1 MQMDKPHIIPATL
14 DDIDSIYRIEGK
26 VFHHNSW
33 SYEMIRVELLD
44 GKINGKTWVLNI
56 NNNIIGYC
64 MVRFGP
70 DEVHIINMAIDT
82 KFQQNGYGKKLIHH
96 ILEETPINSFVFLEV
111 KRSNFP
117 AISLYLNVGFEKI
130 QIRNKY
136 YSDGADAIVMRLQK

>member
-1 MQMDKPHIIPATL
+1 MDKPYIIPAIL

-26 VFHHNSW
+26 VFHRNSW

-82 KFQQNGYGKKLIHH
+82 KFQHNGYGKKLIHH

>member
-1 MQMDKPHIIPATL
+1 MDEPQIIPATL
-14 DDIDSIYRIEGK
+14 DDIDSIYRIEDK
-26 VFHHNSW
+26 VFHCNSW

-56 NNNIIGYC
+56 HNNIIGYC

-111 KRSNFP
+111 KRSNFQ